1 MLKSKASRLGNM
13 TLTVGWQDSNFRQ
26 PSELGAESPGS
37 LEKEEVSG
45 FKHCDVG
52 TRGWVSSLLQLSDAP
67 KRQTLNPSPQ
77 GAYANPPGPQG
88 PLFGFAVKIRAECCR
103 RSSQQGDQTV
113 KGPKSKPFPNAAPY
127 RRARRPHRHREIHLR
142 APAQITCPHTHV
154 QTPTPAAQHRPWR
167 RHVLAAHAHRDVTCA
182 WRLSHHS
189 LTRAGT

>member
-1 MLKSKASRLGNM
+1 M

-26 PSELGAESPGS
+26 PSELGAESPGPTGS

-77 GAYANPPGPQG
+77 GAYANLPGPQG

-113 KGPKSKPFPNAAPY
+113 KGPKSKTFPNAAPY
-127 RRARRPHRHREIHLR
+127 RPARRPHRHREIHLR
-142 APAQITCPHTHV
+142 APARSPVHTLTFRHPHLQHNTDPGGDTCWLHMPIGMSHVPGDPHT
-154 QTPTPAAQHRPWR
+154 TA
-167 RHVLAAHAHRDVTCA
+167 
-182 WRLSHHS
+182 
-189 LTRAGT
+189 